1 MAEKRVP
8 GPLHGLWVAAGFLTR
23 VPVGDVSRGD
33 STQVDMARAVPWF
46 PSIGLAIGA
55 LQGGVYFG
63 ASQLVSPLVAAI
75 LSVGASLLVTG
86 AFHHDGL
93 ADIADAFGGGWTV
106 EERMIILKDS
116 RLGTYGVSALAVA
129 LILEVAAIS
138 QLSPIDSL
146 RALVVSHS
154 LGRATALGAML
165 LSPTAGNGMGASYMD
180 RLSTPAVS
188 LGIAVAV
195 VAGFFVAPT
204 AWLLAL
210 TAAAIAGAF
219 VVALAIRKIGGVNG
233 DVLGAVTVVAGLAVL
248 VIAGV

>member
-1 MAEKRVP
+1 
-8 GPLHGLWVAAGFLTR
+8 
-23 VPVGDVSRGD
+23 
-33 STQVDMARAVPWF
+33 
-46 PSIGLAIGA
+46 
-55 LQGGVYFG
+55 
-63 ASQLVSPLVAAI
+63 
-75 LSVGASLLVTG
+75 
-86 AFHHDGL
+86 
-93 ADIADAFGGGWTV
+93 
-106 EERMIILKDS
+106 
-116 RLGTYGVSALAVA
+116 
-129 LILEVAAIS
+129 
-138 QLSPIDSL
+138 
-146 RALVVSHS
+146 
-154 LGRATALGAML
+154 ML

-195 VAGFFVAPT
+195 VVSFFVAPT